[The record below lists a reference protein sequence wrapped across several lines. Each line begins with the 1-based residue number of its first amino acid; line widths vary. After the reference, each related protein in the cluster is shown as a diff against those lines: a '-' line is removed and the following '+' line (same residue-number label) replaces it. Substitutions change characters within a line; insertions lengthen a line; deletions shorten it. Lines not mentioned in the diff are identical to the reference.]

1 MRGSS
6 WRWVSYRK
14 RDSGTTRCRRCWS
27 HGPTGRRWCWPDSPQ
42 PQCRLCRAPL
52 GANEQAR
59 QLCAVCDEYAQHVAI
74 RSNRQFDRI
83 VGELQTGTL
92 FLRPREAH

>member
-1 MRGSS
+1 MQ
-6 WRWVSYRK
+6 
-14 RDSGTTRCRRCWS
+14 
-27 HGPTGRRWCWPDSPQ
+27 PDSAQ

-52 GANEQAR
+52 GANDGAR

-92 FLRPREAH
+92 FLTASRNAH